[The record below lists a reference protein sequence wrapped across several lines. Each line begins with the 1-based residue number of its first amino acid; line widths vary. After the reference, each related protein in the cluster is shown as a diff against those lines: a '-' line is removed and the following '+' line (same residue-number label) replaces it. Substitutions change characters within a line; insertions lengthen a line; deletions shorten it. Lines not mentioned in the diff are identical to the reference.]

1 MRNTYPINTIPL
13 LNYIRKIVNLDDA
26 AVEVILNS
34 CKEVLIPKGQ
44 TIFNDGKNVKYLY
57 FIVSGKARSYYT
69 DCTGKAI
76 TWAFHFNEI
85 QSDFKNLF
93 IVDYKSVL
101 TQTPRNMY
109 IDALT
114 DIRAIRIG
122 KRGVDL
128 QFEDVTVLEKCM
140 QKLNEHSFIAAYDRV
155 FDLLTLSA
163 SDRYNHLLRN
173 EPHLLQMFPDKYLAS
188 YIGIEPPSLSRI
200 RKNLKSI
207 PVHRRTMP
215 IAG

>member
-1 MRNTYPINTIPL
+1 MR
-13 LNYIRKIVNLDDA
+13 KMVNLDDA
-26 AVEVILNS
+26 AVEEILNS

-44 TIFNDGKNVKYLY
+44 TIFNDGKNARYLY

-109 IDALT
+109 IEALT

-122 KRGVDL
+122 QRGFDL
-128 QFEDVTVLEKCM
+128 QFGNFPVLEKCI

-207 PVHRRTMP
+207 PVHRRTMS

>member
-1 MRNTYPINTIPL
+1 M
-13 LNYIRKIVNLDDA
+13 NYIRKMVSLDDA
-26 AVEVILNS
+26 AVEVILNN

-44 TIFNDGKNVKYLY
+44 TIFNDGKNVRYLY

-93 IVDYKSVL
+93 ILDYKNFL
-101 TQTPRNMY
+101 TQTPGNMY
-109 IDALT
+109 IEALT
-114 DIRAIRIG
+114 DIRVIRIG
-122 KRGVDL
+122 QRGLDL
-128 QFEDVTVLEKCM
+128 KFEHAPGLEKCI
-140 QKLNEHSFIAAYDRV
+140 QKLNEHSFIAAYERV

-163 SDRYNHLLRN
+163 SDRYNNLLSN

-188 YIGIEPPSLSRI
+188 YIGIEAPSLSRI
-200 RKNLKSI
+200 RKNLKST
-207 PVHRRTMP
+207 PVQRKMS
-215 IAG
+215 IVG